1 MRKKKVLNIAWQ
13 SLKQRKLRTALT
25 TLGVIIGIS
34 LIIAVGTLSLG
45 FQVTVKDSIENA
57 FALDVLT
64 IRPMGIT
71 PEGEDKTFFTYE
83 DLQKIRQIPQIE
95 VTVPVREYLIATLKN
110 RDQNITTYALALNC
124 TALTMVYPK
133 WLVLSEG
140 QLPDSSTNNSIL
152 LGYNVAHPKNNQ
164 TFATY
169 NDNVNAEWRW
179 ASGNYSY
186 NVAGVLSET
195 GIYET
200 INLDD
205 RIIISERIAEEIFH
219 NNRFTLVLIK
229 INDPY
234 ASVNVATE
242 IEELFQDEVRVT
254 IPITYIRQS
263 ETIFTILEVFLISV
277 ASISM
282 FVAGI
287 GTMNTLTVS
296 VMERTREIGVLKA
309 IGANNRT
316 ILAIFLTEASLIGVM
331 GGLIGIPIGYGF
343 AYGLGYALPS
353 FMPKQSDY
361 PDIIQTLLG
370 NQQKLTLTPIFAPE
384 WICGALI
391 FSLVISILFGWYPA
405 RKAAKLEPIKAL
417 RAE

>member
-234 ASVNVATE
+234 ASINVATE
-242 IEELFQDEVRVT
+242 IEKLFQDEVRVT